1 MASRKPTARPG
12 ALLGPEEIRRRTPD
26 WLSEGAKAA
35 WSELAETLGERG
47 LTPAELV
54 WLEAAAEA
62 VAARREAQARLT
74 AAIGPAERRAAQ
86 AAFSLAVRLELRL
99 LRDGGITPATRKRV
113 ETPSTQ
119 DDLLAELLGAAE
131 AEPEPKPRPRKRR

>member
-1 MASRKPTARPG
+1 MARRNAHYLPPG
-12 ALLGPEEIRRRTPD
+12 LLGADEIRERMPD
-26 WLSEGAKAA
+26 WLSDGAKTA

-74 AAIGPAERRAAQ
+74 AALGPAERRAAL
-86 AAFSLAVRLELRL
+86 AAYGQAVRLELRL
-99 LRDGGITPATRKRV
+99 LRDGGITPATRRRV
-113 ETPSTQ
+113 EKPSPH
-119 DDLLAELLGAAE
+119 DDLFDELLGGGG
-131 AEPEPKPRPRKRR
+131 PEKPSKRR